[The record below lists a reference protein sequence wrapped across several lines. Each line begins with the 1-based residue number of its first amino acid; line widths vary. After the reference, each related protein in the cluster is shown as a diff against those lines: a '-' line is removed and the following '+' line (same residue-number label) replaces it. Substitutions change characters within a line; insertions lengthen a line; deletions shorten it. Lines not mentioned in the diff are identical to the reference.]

1 MYTRCDVTNEA
12 DIEAAFN
19 LANQELALPDKQVEI
34 LINGAGIV
42 GEQSWSR
49 LYDVNIVSKQLYF
62 GNLINPGYWP
72 GVFFTVPRVK

>member
-62 GNLINPGYWP
+62 GNLINPGY
-72 GVFFTVPRVK
+72 